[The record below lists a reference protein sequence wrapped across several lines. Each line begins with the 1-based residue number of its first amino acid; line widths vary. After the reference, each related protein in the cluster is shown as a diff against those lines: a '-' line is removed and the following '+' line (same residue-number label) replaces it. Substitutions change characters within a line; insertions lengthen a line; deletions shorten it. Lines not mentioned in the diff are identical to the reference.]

1 MGPHHDP
8 TQFDPH
14 PSSNLHLESASPSP
28 FFSRPPPPPP
38 YILFIPSDRRSP
50 IPTAPTAFAPVKVP
64 TVPPY
69 PNKPNANPN
78 CNPLPLFHARCR
90 PNNPFAQRHHFHQRQ
105 TDLPS
110 TSSNRLQSSESLS
123 RHNCVLQHVHTP
135 RPFVLIQPAPC
146 GALNSTN
153 GCLTGMN
160 QDLL

>member
-1 MGPHHDP
+1 MG
-8 TQFDPH
+8 
-14 PSSNLHLESASPSP
+14 LHLHSFLDLLLHLPT
-28 FFSRPPPPPP
+28 FSSFHPTLVLLFLQPPRHS
-38 YILFIPSDRRSP
+38 LLLKCRLCRH
-50 IPTAPTAFAPVKVP
+50 TQT
-64 TVPPY
+64 
-69 PNKPNANPN
+69 NPNANPN